1 MRSAFTHIL
10 GSTALAQLLLL
21 ASTPILMRFYDQ
33 ATFGVFGIASAIALT
48 GSVLVSLRLD
58 HSLHLSAEP
67 EQLLGSALQVIFLLS
82 LVALI
87 PVIAHG
93 VLSGT
98 DHAAY
103 IYLFATSHAVWTS
116 TLMFLN
122 LRHRYRLIACQNLLP
137 VVIFL
142 AGALGVPLLAG
153 DNSAGATQPSML
165 DPLAGDNALLYWQA
179 LAYAVSALVGCWA
192 VRRDIRFG
200 PFKQLGRV
208 LRAHRDDVR
217 YLVPAR
223 LLSIVSANMTVFG
236 SAWLFGPELTGLVVV
251 ANRISRAPVRVL
263 GNGMNNVLRAAVARP
278 ESLFAT
284 FSRVGT
290 IALVTAL
297 LAVTVVLLLPDAL
310 YVRLVGNDWGGLA
323 PVLLIATV
331 AAGFQL
337 MAGSVTSLLDTYAKR
352 ANLQINIALFA
363 GGAIAILTAALI
375 DLSLLGYLW
384 VGCTASAIV
393 HATSFYLSYGVVRRE
408 QRQ

>member
-1 MRSAFTHIL
+1 MAREDDRTPYTAAAMRSAFTHIL
-10 GSTALAQLLLL
+10 GSTALAQVLLL
-21 ASTPILMRFYDQ
+21 ASTPILMRYYDQ

-67 EQLLGSALQVIFLLS
+67 EKLLGSALQVIFLLS

-87 PVIAHG
+87 PVVAHG
-93 VLSGT
+93 VMSGT
-98 DHAAY
+98 YHAAY
-103 IYLFATSHAVWTS
+103 IYLFATSHAIWTS

-153 DNSAGATQPSML
+153 DN
-165 DPLAGDNALLYWQA
+165 ALLFWQA

-208 LRAHRDDVR
+208 VRAQRDDVR

-263 GNGMNNVLRAAVARP
+263 GNGMNNVLRSAVARP
-278 ESLFAT
+278 ESLSAT

-290 IALVTAL
+290 IALITAL

-352 ANLQINIALFA
+352 ANLRVNIALFS
-363 GGAIAILTAALI
+363 GGALAILAAAII

-384 VGCTASAIV
+384 IGCTASAIV
-393 HATSFYLSYGVVRRE
+393 HATSFYLSYGIVRRE